1 MTKSFIFF
9 LIFFFLTNYSLASIK
24 EKIIIKFNKIENLSF
39 NFTQT
44 INGKDEKGS
53 CIIEYP
59 KKIYCKYDLKFNKIL
74 VSNGK
79 SLVIKSDKN
88 NQYYRY
94 PLDSTPLNL
103 LLDKNFI
110 LKELKNLNLKNVNDK
125 YYLLSIKENNK
136 NLNIFFEKDTLNI
149 TGWQTEDVY
158 QNLAV
163 TYIYNLRVNTNIKQK
178 IFNLPK
184 LN

>member
-1 MTKSFIFF
+1 MKSFIFF
-9 LIFFFLTNYSLASIK
+9 LIFFFHTNYSLASIK

>member
-1 MTKSFIFF
+1 MKSFIFF
-9 LIFFFLTNYSLASIK
+9 LIFFFYTNYSLASIK

-53 CIIEYP
+53 CIIKYP

>member
-1 MTKSFIFF
+1 MKSFIFF
-9 LIFFFLTNYSLASIK
+9 LIFFFHTNYSLASIK
-24 EKIIIKFNKIENLSF
+24 EKIIIKFYKIENLSF

-44 INGKDEKGS
+44 INDKDEKGS

-88 NQYYRY
+88 SQYYRY
-94 PLDSTPLNL
+94 PLESTPLNL

-110 LKELKNLNLKNVNDK
+110 LKKLNNLNLKNVNDK
-125 YYLLSIKENNK
+125 YYLLSMEKNSK

-149 TGWQTEDVY
+149 NVWQTEDVY